1 MTDLFSG
8 IKLEIFTT
16 NMAIFR
22 KIKTPSSNI
31 SKDASILIYI
41 VIYLSRLYVIGM
53 GVIYNNEKLLWAPP
67 HTSNVIVFIN

>member
-1 MTDLFSG
+1 
-8 IKLEIFTT
+8 
-16 NMAIFR
+16 MAIFR
-22 KIKTPSSNI
+22 KIITPSSHL

-53 GVIYNNEKLLWAPP
+53 GVIYNNEKPLWAPP

>member
-8 IKLEIFTT
+8 IKSVILTT
-16 NMAIFR
+16 NMDIFR

-31 SKDASILIYI
+31 SKYASILIYI

-53 GVIYNNEKLLWAPP
+53 GVIYNNEKPLWDPP
-67 HTSNVIVFIN
+67 HTSKFIVFIN